1 MSSYY
6 FGGERGAGGR
16 VGAGGRAGG
25 AGRAGPGFEPAPA
38 LLPLLPFRERPRPA
52 VTFLGAAF
60 VLSTEASPSSSS
72 SSTSSIG
79 LKVTVPVAE
88 LGGFSAVGRNGA
100 VDRFKTKY

>member
-1 MSSYY
+1 
-6 FGGERGAGGR
+6 
-16 VGAGGRAGG
+16 
-25 AGRAGPGFEPAPA
+25 
-38 LLPLLPFRERPRPA
+38 

-60 VLSTEASPSSSS
+60 VLSAEASPSSSS

-100 VDRFKTKY
+100 VDRTNAVVGGLGEPLRGLGRPGVPGACGATPRGCPSALLVGVLGTDGASARTGGAWR